1 MPSQPPIII
10 FDVDGVL
17 VDVRG
22 SYHRTVLET
31 VKFFTGR
38 QVTPAEL
45 HAWKN
50 KPGFNDDWKLSTAWV
65 QSLGGSFEYGEIKR
79 KFIEIYWGNDGG
91 GNVARERWLLPR
103 AALRRLGKKSE
114 LAIFTGRDRREL
126 DHTLERCQTR
136 QFFRR
141 IVTMED
147 VRNPKPDPEGLLKI
161 LNGRNPSSAIYVG
174 DNVDDAI
181 AARSAGVPFVGI
193 LFGQGEDRRQRGVLL
208 RKLGATVVLA
218 DISKLESWLARPA
231 RLGKEPAA
239 VVT

>member
-1 MPSQPPIII
+1 MII

-17 VDVRG
+17 VDVRE

-31 VKFFTGR
+31 VEFFTGKR
-38 QVTPAEL
+38 VTPAEL

-65 QSLGGSFEYGEIKR
+65 QSLGGSFEYNEIKR
-79 KFIEIYWGNDGG
+79 KFIEIYWGAAGG
-91 GNVARERWLLPR
+91 GNVAREKWLLPKS
-103 AALRRLGKKSE
+103 ALRRLSKKSE
-114 LAIFTGRDRREL
+114 LAIFTGRDRQEL

-147 VRNPKPDPEGLLKI
+147 VRHPKPDPEGLLKI
-161 LNGRNPSSAIYVG
+161 LNGRDPSTAIYVG

-181 AARSAGVPFVGI
+181 AARSARVPFIGI
-193 LFGQGEDRRQRGVLL
+193 LFGRGEERRQRGAIL
-208 RKLGATVVLA
+208 RELGAKAILA
-218 DISKLESWLARPA
+218 DISKLEPWLARPA
-231 RLGKEPAA
+231 RPSKNEPATCPA
-239 VVT
+239 